1 MRTAI
6 GKCKLGSIA
15 VWICSLF
22 LERDDYMNVDIEVKM
37 PDEFYDSLREVI
49 ARLDRLLEKYDGTQK
64 DLQ

>member
-1 MRTAI
+1 
-6 GKCKLGSIA
+6 
-15 VWICSLF
+15 
-22 LERDDYMNVDIEVKM
+22 MNVDIEVKM